1 MTQLVYALVIGFV
14 AASLITVVRR
24 FEPNR
29 ALARGLI
36 FIIYLTGTLAILA
49 RLG

>member
-1 MTQLVYALVIGFV
+1 MQWLYALVIGFV
-14 AASLITVVRR
+14 AASMISVVRR

-36 FIIYLTGTLAILA
+36 VIVYLTGTLAIWDKI
-49 RLG
+49 R